1 MRFWRAQRRNGRNPE
16 TRDVKDQSRKPK
28 PEPLDTTPQT
38 LNPKLE
44 TLKPKPQPL
53 NPTLE
58 TLKPKPLHQGCVAR
72 SDPQLTHFIK
82 LRGMRAPLDKDIDVD
97 IDFEMY
103 QYR

>member
-1 MRFWRAQRRNGRNPE
+1 MNGRNPE
-16 TRDVKDQSRKPK
+16 TRDVNNQSRKPK

-38 LNPKLE
+38 
-44 TLKPKPQPL
+44 L